1 MIEQL
6 EMIYEHLLEEG
17 SSATLALRLVIEQ
30 MKKGG
35 SQ

>member
-6 EMIYEHLLEEG
+6 EIIYEWLLEEG

-30 MKKGG
+30 MKRGNN
-35 SQ
+35 